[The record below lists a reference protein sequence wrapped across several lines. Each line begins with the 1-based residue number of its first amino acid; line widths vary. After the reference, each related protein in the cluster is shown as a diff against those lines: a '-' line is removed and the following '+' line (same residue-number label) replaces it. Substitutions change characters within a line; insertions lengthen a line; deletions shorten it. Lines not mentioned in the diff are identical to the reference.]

1 MSEVKTKLRKDAITT
16 NGPSFI
22 DQKSISAYLREV
34 REYGTVISKEEE
46 DELTERLLNGD
57 EVAKEKL
64 IYANLRFVLSIAK
77 TYQNNGIAMEDL
89 ISEGNLGLIKATE
102 RFDRSKGHRF
112 ISYAV
117 WWIRQSII
125 ECINEHSRN
134 IRIPVNQINDYLKL
148 KRDSKNSDEEISNI
162 FPTTQSIFDVIND
175 DGDEYVDVLEDKNT
189 ILPDEELDNSQKNL
203 KNDLDKLLSK
213 LSDRDR
219 LIIEMYY
226 GLNGFNPS
234 TLEDIGDELNL
245 TRERIRQ
252 VKAGVLLK
260 IRSNAI
266 NLFNHIY

>member
-1 MSEVKTKLRKDAITT
+1 MSEVKTKLRKDTIIT

-46 DELTERLLNGD
+46 DDLTERLLSGD

-89 ISEGNLGLIKATE
+89 IAEGNLGLIKAVD

-148 KRDSKNSDEEISNI
+148 KRDNKNSDEEISNM

-203 KNDLDKLLSK
+203 KNDLEKLLSK

-245 TRERIRQ
+245 TRERVRQ

-266 NLFNHIY
+266 DLFNHIY